1 VAGQGQPDRQ
11 RSMAVSGVGK
21 AGSGLR
27 MKIMSGAKDGD
38 RSVSLGHLILPSTY
52 SDEPRRLP
60 NDSWYGLVREAEG
73 TKSCLEKK

>member
-1 VAGQGQPDRQ
+1 
-11 RSMAVSGVGK
+11 
-21 AGSGLR
+21 
-27 MKIMSGAKDGD
+27 MSGAKDGD
-38 RSVSLGHLILPSTY
+38 PYLSGHLILPSTY